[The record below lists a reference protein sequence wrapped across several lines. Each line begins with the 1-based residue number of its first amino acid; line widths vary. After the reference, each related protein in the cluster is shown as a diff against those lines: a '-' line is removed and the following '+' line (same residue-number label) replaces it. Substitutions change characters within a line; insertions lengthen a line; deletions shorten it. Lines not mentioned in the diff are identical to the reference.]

1 MPFIN
6 KLKKFKKIYFIII
19 TSVLFLNI
27 FLIVEIKAES
37 FKISEIEVS
46 EQFDLNFNKS
56 KVFDKAF
63 RVAFDQLILMT
74 TTSGNRLKVNK
85 VSTSNIKSLIDSF
98 NIKDEKFVNNK
109 YYAKFNVNFNKKK
122 SLKFIESYNIFP
134 SIPKKVDTFFLSVL
148 IDTNKEKMDIYNENL
163 IYKKWNEVE
172 QPWHLLNYILPD
184 QDIEDRLFLE
194 QNFESLEDY
203 DFKDIIKKYDLKDYV
218 INIIYKNNSSLK
230 VLSKIK
236 LNNDF
241 TILNNVYENI
251 IFNDESSVQE
261 LILNIKNIYEDNW
274 KKLNIINTSIKIPLN
289 IVLSSKNN
297 RKIRLFE
304 KTLSELDLVSNFSVI
319 SFDSKNTYYKI
330 IYNGPP
336 NKFLQEIREREFK
349 INNKDL
355 NWRVE

>member
-63 RVAFDQLILMT
+63 RVAFNQLILMT
-74 TTSGNRLKVNK
+74 TTSGKRLKVNK
-85 VSTSNIKSLIDSF
+85 VSTSNIKRLIDSF
-98 NIKDEKFVNNK
+98 NIKDEEFVNNK

-134 SIPKKVDTFFLSVL
+134 SIPKKVDIFFLSVL
-148 IDTNKEKMDIYNENL
+148 IDANKEKMDIYNENL

-261 LILNIKNIYEDNW
+261 FILNIKDIYEDNW

-336 NKFLQEIREREFK
+336 NKFLQEIRERKFK

>member
-1 MPFIN
+1 
-6 KLKKFKKIYFIII
+6 
-19 TSVLFLNI
+19 
-27 FLIVEIKAES
+27 
-37 FKISEIEVS
+37 
-46 EQFDLNFNKS
+46 
-56 KVFDKAF
+56 
-63 RVAFDQLILMT
+63 
-74 TTSGNRLKVNK
+74 
-85 VSTSNIKSLIDSF
+85 
-98 NIKDEKFVNNK
+98 
-109 YYAKFNVNFNKKK
+109 
-122 SLKFIESYNIFP
+122 
-134 SIPKKVDTFFLSVL
+134 
-148 IDTNKEKMDIYNENL
+148 MDIYNENL